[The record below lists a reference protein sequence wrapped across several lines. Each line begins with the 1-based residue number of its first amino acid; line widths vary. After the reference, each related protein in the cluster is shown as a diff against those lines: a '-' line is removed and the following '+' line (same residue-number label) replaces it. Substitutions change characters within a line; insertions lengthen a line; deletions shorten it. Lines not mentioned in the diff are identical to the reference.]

1 MHSSRRLIKA
11 NLIQL
16 ITKPVSGKTLD
27 ELRQAHAA
35 ILSSKGAILYAME
48 AQSQRSQQ
56 GERLHEEL
64 ATEKLAYAIPDN
76 RILAEDPCLLAV
88 CHYISEHLGLSLFS
102 SLYWMETPSLQLRFP
117 LPLRTEH
124 FNRWWMASGPEH
136 YKKADQ
142 VLHASTE
149 SNPYQS
155 AVRFAEKPFG
165 VNLIGHASCV
175 FGLGEYLR
183 MVAKALEAADIP
195 FMVSD
200 IPADNGAPATDDS
213 LRLKTLASSEERPY
227 AFSIYCMTAD
237 THLQLAMKLATQG
250 DTGSQTYSVAVW
262 FWELDR
268 WPKRLTR
275 ALVLADEYW
284 PCTEM
289 IHRAL
294 QGGSDEMLHTFPTSL
309 LDKQIL
315 TIPPV
320 VDLGDQVSFSNLEER
335 RKMRRSWGLDPDAVL
350 FAFSFDLNSRIARKN
365 PQAVIEAFQLAFL
378 NTNENIPPTGLVI
391 KTFPPRGPEPL
402 WEELKT
408 LLANDKRITII
419 EDDLDRSNILSLY
432 RCCDCFVSLHRSEG
446 LGLGMAEAFQLGL
459 DVIATDYGGNV
470 DFCTGPLAHPVPYHL
485 VPVEAG
491 EYPDHEGMILA
502 DPDVKQAA
510 ELMLAVARKRSKQP
524 LTSPDVVC
532 SYRTRF
538 SAKSVGVA
546 MRLRLEELWQNRIKI
561 QKQMPGNPFTPTSFS
576 RKD

>member
-1 MHSSRRLIKA
+1 MHSARELIKA

-16 ITKPVSGKTLD
+16 ITKPFSGKTLKK
-27 ELRQAHAA
+27 LRQAHVAV
-35 ILSSKGAILYAME
+35 LSSKGAMLCAME
-48 AQSQRSQQ
+48 AQSRRSQQ

-64 ATEKLAYAIPDN
+64 ATDKLTYAIRAN
-76 RILAEDPCLLAV
+76 RILAEDPLLLAV
-88 CHYISEHLGLSLFS
+88 CRYTSEQLGLSLFS

-124 FNRWWMASGPEH
+124 FNRWWMACGPEH

-142 VLHASTE
+142 VLLASTG
-149 SNPYQS
+149 SNPYQGTVS
-155 AVRFAEKPFG
+155 FAEKPFG

-195 FMVSD
+195 FVVID
-200 IPADNGAPATDDS
+200 IPANNGAPATEES
-213 LRLKTLASSEERPY
+213 LRLKTLASSDERPY

-237 THLQLAMKLATQG
+237 THLQLATKFAG
-250 DTGSQTYSVAVW
+250 DTGSQTYSIAVW

-275 ALVLADEYW
+275 ALELADEYW
-284 PCTEM
+284 PATDL

-294 QGGSDEMLHTFPTSL
+294 QGARDEILDLFPTSP

-315 TIPPV
+315 TMPPV
-320 VDLGDQVSFSNLEER
+320 VELGGHISVANLEER
-335 RKMRRSWGLDPDAVL
+335 MKMRKSWGLDPDAVL
-350 FAFSFDLNSRIARKN
+350 FSFSFDLNSRIARKN
-365 PQAVIEAFQLAFL
+365 PQAVVKAFQLAFS
-378 NTNENIPPTGLVI
+378 NTGENVPPAGLVI
-391 KTFPPRGPEPL
+391 KTFPPREPEPS

-408 LLANDKRITII
+408 ILANDNRITII
-419 EDDLDRSNILSLY
+419 EDDLDRNNILSLY
-432 RCCDCFVSLHRSEG
+432 GCCDCFVSLHRSEG

-491 EYPDHEGMILA
+491 EYPDHEGMMWA

-510 ELMLAVARKRSKQP
+510 ELMLTVARKRSEQSI
-524 LTSPDVVC
+524 TNPDVVC

-538 SAKSVGVA
+538 SAKSVGNA
-546 MRLRLEELWQNRIKI
+546 MRLRLEELWHNRTKI
-561 QKQMPGNPFTPTSFS
+561 QEQMHVRESIYAHFS
-576 RKD
+576 

>member
-1 MHSSRRLIKA
+1 MLC
-11 NLIQL
+11 
-16 ITKPVSGKTLD
+16 
-27 ELRQAHAA
+27 
-35 ILSSKGAILYAME
+35 AME

-64 ATEKLAYAIPDN
+64 ATEKLTYAIRAN
-76 RILAEDPCLLAV
+76 RILAEDPLLLSV
-88 CHYISEHLGLSLFS
+88 CRYTSEKLGLSLFS

-142 VLHASTE
+142 VLHASTG
-149 SNPYQS
+149 SNPYQGT
-155 AVRFAEKPFG
+155 VGFAEKPFG

-195 FMVSD
+195 FVVID
-200 IPADNGAPATDDS
+200 IPANNGAPATEES
-213 LRLKTLASSEERPY
+213 LRLKTLASSDERPY

-237 THLQLAMKLATQG
+237 THLQLATKLAG
-250 DTGSQTYSVAVW
+250 DTGSQTYSIAVW

-275 ALVLADEYW
+275 ALELADEYW
-284 PCTEM
+284 PCTEL

-294 QGGSDEMLHTFPTSL
+294 QGARDEILDLFPTSP

-315 TIPPV
+315 TMPPV
-320 VDLGDQVSFSNLEER
+320 VELGGDISVANLEER
-335 RKMRRSWGLDPDAVL
+335 IKMRKSWGLDPDAVL
-350 FAFSFDLNSRIARKN
+350 FSFSFDLNSRIARKN
-365 PQAVIEAFQLAFL
+365 PQAVVKAFQLAFS
-378 NTNENIPPTGLVI
+378 NIGENIPPAGLVI
-391 KTFPPRGPEPL
+391 KTFPPREPEPP
-402 WEELKT
+402 WEELKII
-408 LLANDKRITII
+408 LANDNRITII

-432 RCCDCFVSLHRSEG
+432 GCCDCFVSLHRSEG

-491 EYPDHEGMILA
+491 EYPDHEGMMWA

-510 ELMLAVARKRSKQP
+510 ELMLTVARKRSAQP
-524 LTSPDVVC
+524 ITNPDVVS

-538 SAKSVGVA
+538 SAKSVGNA
-546 MRLRLEELWQNRIKI
+546 MQLRLEELWHNRTKI
-561 QKQMPGNPFTPTSFS
+561 QEQMHVRESIYAHFS
-576 RKD
+576 